1 MPLNPLLNNVLLEGK
16 TRKYWLESWKPI
28 TLTPAKISIDSIDYP
43 IAQISTA
50 YISSYRTTDWG
61 ITHVYYYLN
70 FDLKSGYPI
79 QNIALKDALES
90 HFVISKWVQM
100 INSLISRKERDTLLC
115 EYCKINS
122 LISRKESQ
130 LRDKESQ
137 IRDTWLCEYC
147 KMPNNSGCSC
157 SRCGAPRKSLKKVKE
172 SPSDTTKQ

>member
-79 QNIALKDALES
+79 QKIALKDALES

-100 INSLISRKERDTLLC
+100 
-115 EYCKINS
+115 INS

-172 SPSDTTKQ
+172 SPSDTTKK